1 MEDEILN
8 ALIKRAK
15 GYSYNEVQEEYAL
28 KADGGLE
35 LTKRKISEKYFPPDS
50 SAFKTYMELCK
61 NDSIEEYSDE
71 KLEEEKE
78 RLIAE
83 LMEEEGRKSK
93 ELKSQQHK
101 QSKTKTVKDVKEYG
115 TQSENDT
122 QCDLRRDYSDVQKEN
137 TAEIE
142 KNQ

>member
-8 ALIKRAK
+8 ALIKRVK

-71 KLEEEKE
+71 ELKEEKE

-83 LMEEEGRKSK
+83 LMEQESRKNK
-93 ELKSQQHK
+93 ELKSQPHK
-101 QSKTKTVKDVKEYG
+101 QRKLKTVKDVKEDRI
-115 TQSENDT
+115 QNENDT
-122 QCDLRRDYSDVQKEN
+122 QCD
-137 TAEIE
+137 
-142 KNQ
+142 